1 MRRAKRITGFAHC
14 GPDLQL
20 ADRVELHVPLTELGA
35 KTSQ

>member
-1 MRRAKRITGFAHC
+1 MTEFAHC

-20 ADRVELHVPLTELGA
+20 ADRIEHQLPLTELGA